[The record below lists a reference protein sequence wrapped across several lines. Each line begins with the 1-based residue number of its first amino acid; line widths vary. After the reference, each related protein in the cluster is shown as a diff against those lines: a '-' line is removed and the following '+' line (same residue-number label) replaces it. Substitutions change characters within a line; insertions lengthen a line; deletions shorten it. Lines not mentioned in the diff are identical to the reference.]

1 MWDLVGNPE
10 DRFSHNKAQL
20 SKGSVPESSDAAI
33 DRTKQKQLQTTV
45 NNIVTTLRKDAKR
58 GDLNLEVEGKTMEL
72 TDMSFDED
80 PVFVCEPGSVLKD
93 QSCGGYLRVM
103 P

>member
-1 MWDLVGNPE
+1 MTNSGV
-10 DRFSHNKAQL
+10 AT
-20 SKGSVPESSDAAI
+20 I

-58 GDLNLEVEGKTMEL
+58 GDLNLEVDGKTMEL
-72 TDMSFDED
+72 TDMSFEED

-93 QSCGGYLRVM
+93 QSCGVYLK
-103 P
+103 